1 VDWTAATSVRYIGD
15 QYIKKTFLVVHR
27 MLKNYQ
33 EMRVFFGLY
42 YAFLSATA
50 LYLD

>member
-1 VDWTAATSVRYIGD
+1 
-15 QYIKKTFLVVHR
+15 

-50 LYLD
+50 LYLDWVIGSTIFM